1 MHEATIIHP
10 CYCFVLPC
18 LYVAGQWEF
27 PSACAWSSADEPKT
41 KTKSKK
47 AMEVPSLEKSILKKA
62 SDNLL
67 RNCKSVQGDQEIN
80 MEQVW
85 NDSEE
90 QKTKVNEKPIEHIF
104 SHVRWSMHYSYKD
117 LSTSPSVDSLEH
129 EFSLLNDEI
138 ERDCRWMSEDE
149 MQQVG
154 ITSSVKK
161 VLAAVK
167 ACSSY
172 KSSTRKR
179 KKR

>member
-1 MHEATIIHP
+1 M
-10 CYCFVLPC
+10 
-18 LYVAGQWEF
+18 YVAGQWEF

-41 KTKSKK
+41 KAKSKK
-47 AMEVPSLEKSILKKA
+47 AAEVPSLEKSVLKEA

-67 RNCKSVQGDQEIN
+67 RNCKSVKGDQEVS

-85 NDSEE
+85 NDCDE
-90 QKTKVNEKPIEHIF
+90 QKTEVNEKPIEHIF
-104 SHVRWSMHYSYKD
+104 SHVRWSMHCHYNDISA
-117 LSTSPSVDSLEH
+117 SPVMSLLEL
-129 EFSLLNDEI
+129 EFSLFNDEI

-179 KKR
+179 KRR